1 MVIVFAYEQASIIDV
16 PLQPRDSISQDV
28 MGSLNVER
36 LLDFC
41 VRGEQEVE

>member
-1 MVIVFAYEQASIIDV
+1 MVDV
-16 PLQPRDSISQDV
+16 PLQPRDSICQKV

-36 LLDFC
+36 LLNFR